1 MRRRYGCSRH
11 WTSILFGRTEL
22 TTSQEDEEKKST
34 KTGRARK
41 DHDKN
46 KGVALAARHF
56 DKTGVRITPR
66 EALRLAE
73 GK

>member
-1 MRRRYGCSRH
+1 
-11 WTSILFGRTEL
+11 L

-34 KTGRARK
+34 KTGKARK

-56 DKTGVRITPR
+56 DKTGVRITPK